1 MRDRFGPV
9 PTLVENLIKAMNVRR
24 QMKELMITSAILK
37 GDQLEM
43 KFHRRRSARIE
54 KLAGLAAANRHTM
67 RLTPSYQIIVRL
79 LTGEYEQIFA
89 QIEGIL
95 QALAGC
101 ERLENRSSGAP
112 MPLAN

>member
-9 PTLVENLIKAMNVRR
+9 PTLIENLLKAMNVRR
-24 QMKELMITSAILK
+24 QMKELLITTAILK
-37 GDQLEM
+37 GDQLEI
-43 KFHRRRSARIE
+43 KFHPEAPIDSE
-54 KLAGLAAANRHTM
+54 KLVGLAAANRNTM

-95 QALAGC
+95 QALAAC
-101 ERLENRSSGAP
+101 EKLEAQAAGP
-112 MPLAN
+112 ANALPN